1 MANIVRSDPFDVAF
15 PEFFRSL
22 MRTPRLVDV
31 EPATEI
37 RVDLKETDK
46 AYKVHAEVPGVR
58 KEDIDVSID
67 GNVVSI
73 RAEVKREK
81 EEKDEKM
88 LRTERYYGVVS
99 RTFTLGSDV
108 DEKAATAKYSD
119 GVLEMTL
126 PKKAGGTTR
135 HLKVE

>member
-1 MANIVRSDPFDVAF
+1 MANSVRSDPFDVAF

-22 MRTPRLVDV
+22 MRTPRLVDI

-99 RTFTLGSDV
+99 RAFTLGSDV